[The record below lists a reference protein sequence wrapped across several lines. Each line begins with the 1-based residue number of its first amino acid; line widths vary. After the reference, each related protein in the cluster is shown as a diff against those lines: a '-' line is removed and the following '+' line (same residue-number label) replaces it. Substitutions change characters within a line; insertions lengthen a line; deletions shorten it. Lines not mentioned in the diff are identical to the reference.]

1 MPLNKMLFLAGLAC
15 SFPATADT
23 LSDALKEGKVDLQL
37 RPRYE
42 YVHQAGRAE
51 DDNAFTMRTLLG
63 YTTKPLGGLGAS
75 LQFINVSHLGS
86 EDFNDLTNG
95 RLAYPVVADAE
106 TTAVNQ
112 AFLSYKGLPS
122 TLIRAGR
129 QIIKLDN
136 DRFIGNVDWRQ
147 NMQTYDGVSIENK
160 SLPGTTLFA
169 AYINRVKG
177 SYANFQTPAGQN
189 LQPVR
194 LSLLNAGFTP
204 FKGTTLSGYGYFY
217 EDRSQPAGAASNM
230 SSGTTGARLNGDYP
244 LGSYKL
250 LYTAEYARQLGYRD
264 PRPGIEADYWL
275 LGGGIGAG
283 MLSARFDYEVL
294 GANDRGTYGFQ
305 TPFATKHAFNGWADM
320 FLATPA
326 TGLQDAFFTVS
337 AKPLQPLTLTV
348 MYHDFSADASE
359 QHFGTEI
366 DLLASYALQKQW
378 LLGAKFADYSAGE
391 GAGTVFPGTTQANV
405 DTQKVWAF
413 MTYAY

>member
-1 MPLNKMLFLAGLAC
+1 
-15 SFPATADT
+15 
-23 LSDALKEGKVDLQL
+23 ALKGGKVDLQL

-51 DDNAFTMRTLLG
+51 DANAFTMRTLLG
-63 YTTKPLGGLGAS
+63 YSTKPFAGLGAS
-75 LQFINVSHLGS
+75 LQFINIAHLGS
-86 EDFNDLTNG
+86 DDFNDLTNG
-95 RLAYPVVADAE
+95 QLAYPVVADAE

-112 AFLSYKGLPS
+112 AFLSYQGLPG
-122 TLIRAGR
+122 TLIKAGR

-177 SYANFQTPAGQN
+177 SYANFQAPAGQN
-189 LQPVR
+189 LQSVR
-194 LSLLNAGFTP
+194 LSLLHAGFTP

-217 EDRSQPAGAASNM
+217 EDRSQPESTASSI

-264 PRPGIEADYWL
+264 PRPGIKADYWL
-275 LGGGIGAG
+275 LGGGMSAG

-337 AKPLQPLTLTV
+337 AKPL
-348 MYHDFSADASE
+348 
-359 QHFGTEI
+359 
-366 DLLASYALQKQW
+366 
-378 LLGAKFADYSAGE
+378 
-391 GAGTVFPGTTQANV
+391 
-405 DTQKVWAF
+405 
-413 MTYAY
+413 